1 MWRSERKQM
10 SLADAMVG
18 RRKGQNERLERIG
31 ALLNWGRIE
40 QLLSAVYAAGEGRP
54 AYRPLLMLRAL
65 LLQQW
70 YTLSD
75 PELEEALCDR
85 LSFRRFVG
93 LSLEEEVPDH
103 STLSR
108 FRTQMAQR
116 GLSER
121 VFAEVN
127 RQLERRG
134 MMVKRGTLI
143 DASLIEASV
152 QPPRDESST
161 PGEGS
166 TLDPDADWTRRKG
179 GGGSHFGYK
188 AHVAVD
194 QGSGLIRKAL
204 LTSAKVNDSEVA
216 DELICGD
223 EQTVYAD
230 KAYDSSA
237 RRELLARKGIGDGIM
252 RRARW
257 GTAHRPDPKLVARN
271 LRLSPIRSAVERS
284 FAAMKQWYGYQRVR
298 YRGLA
303 RNGLQL
309 HLMCIAI
316 NLRRALVLSPV

>member
-1 MWRSERKQM
+1 MSHRAVTQM
-10 SLADAMVG
+10 SLADELVA
-18 RRKGQNERLERIG
+18 RRTGQNEQLKKIDGLMEWPPLARLLQRI
-31 ALLNWGRIE
+31 
-40 QLLSAVYAAGEGRP
+40 YAAAEGRP
-54 AYRPLLMLRAL
+54 AYPPLTMFKAL

-75 PELEEALCDR
+75 PQLEEALADR

-93 LSLEEEVPDH
+93 LGLEQEVPDH
-103 STLSR
+103 STISR
-108 FRTQMAQR
+108 FRQQ
-116 GLSER
+116 LSGTLGAK

-134 MMVKRGTLI
+134 LMVKRGTLI
-143 DASLIEASV
+143 DASLVKAAV
-152 QPPRDESST
+152 KPPRDESST

-166 TLDPDADWTRRKG
+166 ELDRDADWTQRKG

-194 QGSGLIRKAL
+194 EGSGLIRKAL

-223 EQTVYAD
+223 EQMVYAD
-230 KAYDSSA
+230 KAYDSAA
-237 RRELLARKGIGDGIM
+237 RRELLGQLGIGDGIM

-257 GTAHRPDPKLVARN
+257 GTAHNPDPELTARN
-271 LRLSPIRSAVERS
+271 ARLSPIRSAVERS
-284 FAAMKQWYGYQRVR
+284 FAAMKQWYGYRRVR

-303 RNGLQL
+303 RNALQL
-309 HLMCIAI
+309 HLICIAM
-316 NLRRALVLSPV
+316 NLRRALVLSAA